1 MTQSFHAVAV
11 DELDARMTRKK
22 DRKSHS
28 YLHAMG
34 MENAVCDIWPIPENS
49 RKKANRVWDLSLL
62 IADIESRNWHEADL
76 SVADKLILPDTE
88 PVPVG
93 GINANDREFMS
104 GLCELDQLENESGY
118 SSCDVM
124 QRIEL
129 VEDQM
134 PRSATCYGTRHV
146 S

>member
-1 MTQSFHAVAV
+1 VAQRFHTVAV
-11 DELDARMTRKK
+11 DELDARMTGKK
-22 DRKSHS
+22 ERKSHS

-34 MENAVCDIWPIPENS
+34 MENTVGDIWPVPENPG
-49 RKKANRVWDLSLL
+49 KKANRVWDLSLL
-62 IADIESRNWHEADL
+62 IADIESCNRHEADL
-76 SVADKLILPDTE
+76 SVADKLIFPDTE

-93 GINANDREFMS
+93 GINADDREFMS
-104 GLCELDQLENESGY
+104 GLGELDQLENESGY